1 MLRTYLDV
9 CLELPWN
16 ERTKDVTDIAHAKKV
31 LDEDHYG
38 LTKVKD
44 RILEY
49 LAVRQLSAQVKG
61 GAPSQGASGRRET
74 SIAMSIARATNRKCA
89 RISLGGVHDE
99 AEIRGHPEDLC
110 RRDAGRIVAGIQQ
123 AGSGIPCLRHEIDK
137 LGSDYSG
144 PHPVRRTARSA

>member
-61 GAPSQGASGRRET
+61 GVLCLVGPPGVGKT

-99 AEIRGHPEDLC
+99 AEIRGHRKTYVGAMPGRIIRRIPAGRLPESRARA
-110 RRDAGRIVAGIQQ
+110 RRDR
-123 AGSGIPCLRHEIDK
+123 
-137 LGSDYSG
+137 
-144 PHPVRRTARSA
+144 